1 MKMGL
6 SQDGRYLK
14 PLQAI
19 GCRHLCSL
27 SGMPS
32 SHWSC
37 TASCRIKKSFSNPWQ
52 KKAGSSECWSCYLF
66 CLVHSPSWILAE
78 DEYLYTHIYLM
89 IYIYI
94 HIWWIKTNQVQWPLC
109 IVLHFIFGVVIRL
122 PANLQDKFECKHMQ
136 TWWCCSGGWKGTSWR
151 QWIAMDRICFF

>member
-1 MKMGL
+1 MGDT
-6 SQDGRYLK
+6 SSRFK
-14 PLQAI
+14 PLGVATCAVCQ
-19 GCRHLCSL
+19 GCHRLIDPALH
-27 SGMPS
+27 
-32 SHWSC
+32 
-37 TASCRIKKSFSNPWQ
+37 R
-52 KKAGSSECWSCYLF
+52 AGSRSLF
-66 CLVHSPSWILAE
+66 QILGRRKLDPRSAGPVIYSAWFTHRHESWLRMNI
-78 DEYLYTHIYLM
+78 YTHTHIYLM